1 MQRPSRRIAP
11 LWKVRESYSKILQL
25 RYFGSKL
32 RRSCNLPPR
41 LLGPWVA
48 NAVLDLTRV
57 YELHVDRV
65 YAFFA
70 YRLSQPGDAED
81 LTAVTF
87 ERIVRH
93 ASRFD
98 ERRGSLATWV
108 FTIAENVLIDHYRR
122 QGRRDEQPLPD
133 DDDGVAGGLVSVDR
147 PSEGL
152 APALQQALAAL
163 SPRERHVIGLRFGAD
178 LTGREIANVLG
189 TSEPNVHQILSRSL
203 RRIRQQLGDI
213 TTVR

>member
-1 MQRPSRRIAP
+1 M
-11 LWKVRESYSKILQL
+11 
-25 RYFGSKL
+25 
-32 RRSCNLPPR
+32 
-41 LLGPWVA
+41 A

-81 LTAVTF
+81 LTAATF

-93 ASRFD
+93 AGRFD

-122 QGRRDEQPLPD
+122 QGRRDEQPLPEG
-133 DDDGVAGGLVSVDR
+133 DDGSAERLVTVDR

-152 APALQQALAAL
+152 APGLQHALEAL
-163 SPRERHVIGLRFGAD
+163 SPRERHVIGLRFGGD
-178 LTGREIANVLG
+178 LSGREIAHVLD
-189 TSEPNVHQILSRSL
+189 TTEANVHQILSRSL